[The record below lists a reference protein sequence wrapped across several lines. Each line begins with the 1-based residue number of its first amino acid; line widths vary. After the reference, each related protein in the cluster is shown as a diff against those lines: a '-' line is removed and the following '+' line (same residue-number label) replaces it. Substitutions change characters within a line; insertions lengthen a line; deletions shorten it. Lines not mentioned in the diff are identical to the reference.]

1 MNAAPGRPK
10 QARTAARHGEG
21 APVSKDVTRGLW
33 LGLLGVVLFAA
44 TLPMTKLATGS
55 AGSPELSPAF
65 VTFGRAAV
73 AGLLSLLYLVATR
86 SPWPQGRQWVA
97 LVFTALGI
105 VVGFPLFMAMGLR
118 HVESIHASVVT
129 GILPLATA
137 AVASVWLRQRPSLGF
152 WLCAVAGSAL
162 VAAFVVVRPGGTS
175 SGAQLAD
182 LLLVLAVFSAAC
194 GYVSGGQLT
203 HQLGAE
209 RVICWVLV
217 ISLPLTVPVSLLV
230 WPQTPVHSSAWGG
243 FAYVSLFSMWLGFFA
258 WYRGLA
264 LGGTVRVSQVQL
276 VQPFLSI
283 LFSVPLLG
291 EKLDLLTLAFAVAVI
306 ASVFIG
312 KKMPVGVPAP
322 DASKVRAAPSTPKL
336 GAS

>member
-1 MNAAPGRPK
+1 MSP
-10 QARTAARHGEG
+10 QE
-21 APVSKDVTRGLW
+21 TRGLW

-55 AGSPELSPAF
+55 AADPALSPAF
-65 VTFGRAAV
+65 VTFGRAAA
-73 AGLLSLLYLVATR
+73 AGVLSLLYLAWTR
-86 SPWPQGRQWVA
+86 SAFPRGRQWGA
-97 LVFTALGI
+97 LAFTAVGI

-118 HVESIHASVVT
+118 HVEAIHASVVT

-137 AVASVWLRQRPSLGF
+137 VVASVWLRQRPSLGF

-162 VAAFVVVRPGGTS
+162 VAGFMVLR
-175 SGAQLAD
+175 SGALGSSAQWAD
-182 LLLVLAVFSAAC
+182 MLLLLAILSAAF

-203 HQLGAE
+203 AQLGAE

-217 ISLPLTVPVSLLV
+217 ISLPITAPLAWINMPEQAVAP
-230 WPQTPVHSSAWGG
+230 SAWMG
-243 FAYVSLFSMWLGFFA
+243 FAYVALFSMWLGFFA

-276 VQPFLSI
+276 VQPFLSM

-291 EKLDLLTLAFAVAVI
+291 EHLDGMTVAFALAVVAT
-306 ASVFIG
+306 VFIG
-312 KKMPVGVPAP
+312 KKMPVGQSAALETPATP
-322 DASKVRAAPSTPKL
+322 PRSAQAAR
-336 GAS
+336 

>member
-1 MNAAPGRPK
+1 MSPAGPLPRGSHRSPPGESTAMN
-10 QARTAARHGEG
+10 
-21 APVSKDVTRGLW
+21 KDVARGLW

-55 AGSPELSPAF
+55 VGSPELSPAF

-73 AGLLSLLYLVATR
+73 AGLLSLLVLLATR
-86 SPWPQGRQWVA
+86 SPLPQGRQWGA
-97 LVFTALGI
+97 LAFTALGI

-152 WLCAVAGSAL
+152 WACAVAGSAL

-182 LLLVLAVFSAAC
+182 LLLLLALLSAAC

-203 HQLGAE
+203 QQLGAE

-217 ISLPLTVPVSLLV
+217 ISLPVTLPVSLLV
-230 WPQTPVHSSAWGG
+230 WPEGPVKASAWGG

-291 EKLDLLTLAFAVAVI
+291 ETLDALTLAFAVAVI
-306 ASVFIG
+306 ATVFIG
-312 KKMPVGVPAP
+312 KKMPVGSPLS
-322 DASKVRAAPSTPKL
+322 DTRTDTAAPSEPKL

>member
-1 MNAAPGRPK
+1 MN
-10 QARTAARHGEG
+10 
-21 APVSKDVTRGLW
+21 KDVTRGLW

-73 AGLLSLLYLVATR
+73 AGVLSLLYLAATR
-86 SPWPQGRQWVA
+86 SPLPKGRQWGA

-152 WLCAVAGSAL
+152 WVCAIAGSAL

-182 LLLVLAVFSAAC
+182 LLLLLALLSAAF

-203 HQLGAE
+203 QQLGAE

-217 ISLPLTVPVSLLV
+217 ISLPLTVPVSLLY
-230 WPQTPVHSSAWGG
+230 WPEGPVKVSAWGG
-243 FAYVSLFSMWLGFFA
+243 FAYLSLFSMWLGFFA

-276 VQPFLSI
+276 VQPFLAL
-283 LFSVPLLG
+283 LFAVPLLG
-291 EKLDLLTLAFAVAVI
+291 ETLEPMTVFFSLAVI
-306 ASVFIG
+306 ATVFLG
-312 KKMPVGVPAP
+312 KRMPV
-322 DASKVRAAPSTPKL
+322 DL
-336 GAS
+336 GRRPT

>member
-1 MNAAPGRPK
+1 MNP
-10 QARTAARHGEG
+10 QE
-21 APVSKDVTRGLW
+21 TRGLW

-44 TLPMTKLATGS
+44 TLPMTRLATGTFD
-55 AGSPELSPAF
+55 APQLSPGF

-73 AGLLSLLYLVATR
+73 AGMLSVFYLLLMR
-86 SPWPQGRQWVA
+86 SPLPRGGQWGA
-97 LVFTALGI
+97 LLFTAAGV
-105 VVGFPLFMAMGLR
+105 VVGFPLLLAMGLR
-118 HVESIHASVVT
+118 HVESVHASVIM

-137 AVASVWLRQRPSLGF
+137 VVGSVWLRQRPSAGF

-162 VAAFVVVRPGGTS
+162 VGAFVLLRPGTAG

-182 LLLVLAVFSAAC
+182 LFLLLAVLSAAF

-203 HQLGAE
+203 TQLGAE

-217 ISLPLTVPVSLLV
+217 ISLPLTLPVMLLS
-230 WPQTPVHSSAWGG
+230 WPATPVRASAWVG
-243 FAYVSLFSMWLGFFA
+243 FAYVALFSMWIGFFA

-276 VQPFLSI
+276 VQPFLSM

-291 EKLDLLTLAFAVAVI
+291 ESLDALTVGFTLAVI
-306 ASVFIG
+306 ATVFIG
-312 KKMPVGVPAP
+312 KKMPVAAIGPFTKPAYRSSAAIDKGVA
-322 DASKVRAAPSTPKL
+322 
-336 GAS
+336 